1 MSGFASRAFGHYV
14 YMKKKKKK
22 TQEQDDQQLYGL
34 ETRLIDTHGVEN
46 PGPDQG
52 QFPISSDQPLQEDQA
67 SERKPEEARREPAER
82 RRRRL
87 KGGKDDG

>member
-1 MSGFASRAFGHYV
+1 MQVFASRAFGHYV
-14 YMKKKKKK
+14 CMKKKKKK
-22 TQEQDDQQLYGL
+22 TQEQDDQQLYGH